1 MGLLGDILVGTL
13 KIGGAIVCEVLGA
26 AAKNAREADDY
37 RRNSGNMSN
46 ADLYNAATNTRNS
59 VGTRVGAAQA
69 LKDRQGR

>member
-26 AAKNAREADDY
+26 A
-37 RRNSGNMSN
+37 
-46 ADLYNAATNTRNS
+46 
-59 VGTRVGAAQA
+59 QA